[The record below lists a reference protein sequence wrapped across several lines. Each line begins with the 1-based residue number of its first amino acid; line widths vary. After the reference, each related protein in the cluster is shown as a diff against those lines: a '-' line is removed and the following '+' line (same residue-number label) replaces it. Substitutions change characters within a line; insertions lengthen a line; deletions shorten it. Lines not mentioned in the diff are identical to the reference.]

1 MENEVNLPYICLFW
15 SWDWDYFSWNCSYN
29 FEMCTFLS
37 SKYVETCLLYSN
49 FRYRVRPELEL
60 KSDRLGI
67 NLLPG
72 EGEKVEN
79 FDFLRH
85 FWLLIKK
92 GYFFILG
99 PQGGKS
105 PSWLLCGIAKFLI
118 KCLAIILSHFLII
131 WISFLLGLYK
141 NIYSLVSV
149 FVEFT

>member
-49 FRYRVRPELEL
+49 FRYRVRPKL
-60 KSDRLGI
+60 KL
-67 NLLPG
+67 NLTDWVSIYSQ
-72 EGEKVEN
+72 EKGKKLKI
-79 FDFLRH
+79 FGSLRH

-92 GYFFILG
+92 GTFSFWARRGANLLVDY
-99 PQGGKS
+99 
-105 PSWLLCGIAKFLI
+105 LCGIAKILI
-118 KCLAIILSHFLII
+118 KWLAIILSHLLTI

>member
-1 MENEVNLPYICLFW
+1 MNLPYICLFW

-49 FRYRVRPELEL
+49 FRYRVRPKL
-60 KSDRLGI
+60 KL
-67 NLLPG
+67 NLIDWVSIYSQAKGKKLKIFG
-72 EGEKVEN
+72 S
-79 FDFLRH
+79 LRH

-105 PSWLLCGIAKFLI
+105 PSWLLCGIVKFLI
-118 KCLAIILSHFLII
+118 KWLAIILSHLLII

-141 NIYSLVSV
+141 ICIVWFQYLLNSLKWV
-149 FVEFT
+149 

>member
-49 FRYRVRPELEL
+49 FRYRVRPKL
-60 KSDRLGI
+60 KL
-67 NLLPG
+67 NLTDWVSIYSQ
-72 EGEKVEN
+72 EKGKKLKI
-79 FDFLRH
+79 FGSLRH

-92 GYFFILG
+92 GAFSFWARMGAKILVDFCV
-99 PQGGKS
+99 KLLS
-105 PSWLLCGIAKFLI
+105 FWLNVWRSFCHIY
-118 KCLAIILSHFLII
+118 I

-141 NIYSLVSV
+141 ICIVWFQYN
-149 FVEFT
+149 FEFT